1 MALVRERAA
10 KHQAFVWS
18 DGVQI
23 EGTSIWCDARR
34 RQQLCFVSHA
44 HLPLTWRG
52 DGRQRL
58 LATER
63 TLALRRALGGA
74 VPAHVL
80 PSPFCR
86 PFALGRLRLEL
97 LPSGHVPGAA
107 QLLVEQPERTVL
119 YAGDVNPLPGR
130 IAEPPQVRA
139 CEALALEAPLAPL
152 LSALPPRAEVEAQLV
167 FAVRAA
173 LDDGVLPVVLA
184 PSLGGA
190 AEVAAL
196 LHEAGVP
203 FRTHRRLS
211 PMLSVLRAGGAPVG
225 EPATFRSTPTAGEAL
240 LWPLEARDAAP
251 LRKLARARLLLAAG
265 EALAPDAARRLGVHA
280 AFPLSDHGDLPSLVA
295 YAQSSGARD
304 VYFTAGLTDEVERA
318 FRVKKLR
325 VHALLAPAQLPLL
338 AHAT

>member
-1 MALVRERAA
+1 MAPVRERSA

-34 RQQLCFVSHA
+34 RQELCFVSHA

-52 DGRQRL
+52 DGRARV

-74 VPAHVL
+74 VPADVL

-86 PFALGRLRLEL
+86 PVALGRLRLEL

-107 QLLVEQPERTVL
+107 QLLVEQPGRTVL
-119 YAGDVNPLPGR
+119 YGGDVNPLPGR
-130 IAEPPQVRA
+130 LAEPPQVRA

-167 FAVRAA
+167 LAVRAA
-173 LDDGVLPVVLA
+173 LDDGVTPIVLA

-190 AEVAAL
+190 MEVCAL

-203 FRTHRRLS
+203 LRVHRRLS
-211 PMLSVLRAGGAPVG
+211 PILAVLRATGAPVG
-225 EPATFRSTPTAGEAL
+225 QPLALRSAPPVGEAL
-240 LWPLEARDAAP
+240 VWPLEMRDSPA
-251 LRKLARARLLLAAG
+251 LRKLVRARLLLAAG
-265 EALAPDAARRLGVHA
+265 EALASDAARRHCVHA
-280 AFPLSDHGDLPSLVA
+280 AFALSDHGDLPSLVA
-295 YAQSSGARD
+295 FASSTGARD
-304 VYFTAGLTDEVERA
+304 VYFTAGLTDEVA
-318 FRVKKLR
+318 SVFRKKKLR
-325 VHALLAPAQLPLL
+325 VHALQAPAQLPLL
-338 AHAT
+338 ARAT